1 MTITKKISIM
11 AAACT
16 TIASIAVG
24 TLSILNANSALD
36 SDADRIMETAQSSI
50 SSDINSYLSKIE
62 QSVDTLAETAMSD
75 LDDFE
80 AFKTDSAYVD
90 AYTDKLEQLLLS
102 SAGNTDGAICAYIRY
117 NPDFTEPTS
126 GLFMTR
132 NSTDEA
138 FQSVTPTDF
147 STYDKTDIAH
157 VGWYYT
163 PVNNGGPTWMNPYL
177 NENVGIYM
185 ISYVV
190 PLFRDGVNAGI
201 VGMDIDFTTVQDLAE
216 ASDTYKTGMPI
227 ITDSDG
233 NVIYG
238 RDMTFGTSLAEYC
251 SSDSLTSAVA
261 SGQYD
266 EPIVCSINGTKRK
279 AVFSTIDNGMDLIF
293 TAESSELSEQT
304 GKMVMYMLSAV
315 IFVAA
320 VTAAVAITVSIKMTR
335 SLRDIN
341 RAAQKVAAGEL
352 DVTVKAAS
360 KDDIGVLADSLGQT
374 TDQLRNYSGY
384 ISELSDVLNR
394 IAAGDLDIS
403 LTMEYKGEFG
413 KLKAALE
420 NITASL
426 NETLVSID
434 TAADQVATGAD
445 QVSVG
450 AQALASG
457 STEQASSIEQLV
469 STIDDM
475 SEQIKVNAER
485 AEKVSESMD
494 HIGGEANLSNERMNR
509 MLEAMKDINDNT
521 DRISAIIKTIEDIA
535 FQTNIL
541 ALNAAV
547 EAARAGEAGKG
558 FAVVADEVRNLA
570 SRSAEASRNTS
581 ALISRTT
588 EAVENGSQIANQ
600 TAESLNTVVTSI
612 SEIVESIDSIAQNT
626 HKQSEAINHV
636 STYVEQL
643 SEVTQN
649 NSAASEQ
656 SAAAAEE
663 LAGQANTMKRL
674 TGKFTLKK

>member
-216 ASDTYKTGMPI
+216 ASDAYKTGMPI

-251 SSDSLTSAVA
+251 SSDSLTSAVT

-600 TAESLNTVVTSI
+600 TAESLNTVVTNI